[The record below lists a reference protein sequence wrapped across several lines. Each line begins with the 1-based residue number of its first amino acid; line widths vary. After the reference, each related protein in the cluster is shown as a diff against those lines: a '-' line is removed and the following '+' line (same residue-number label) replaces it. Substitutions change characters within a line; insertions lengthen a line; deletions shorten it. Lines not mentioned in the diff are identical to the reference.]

1 MCLSLLLFY
10 IGAVK
15 KWIDLQNSGDN
26 LIVMLADLHA
36 VTIPRE
42 PETLRYELIIEEN
55 QFSIGNFHCRKSVL
69 ETAASLIASGIDPKR
84 SIIYRQSDVKAKL

>member
-1 MCLSLLLFY
+1 LNFFSILFL
-10 IGAVK
+10 GAIK

-42 PETLRYELIIEEN
+42 PDVLRYEVRNKKRTFFDTNIL
-55 QFSIGNFHCRKSVL
+55 GNLS
-69 ETAASLIASGIDPKR
+69 
-84 SIIYRQSDVKAKL
+84 